1 MLKYFKNRK
10 GSIEVVLWSSI
21 IIVITIIMLSFRAY
35 ILADLNITRD
45 MINSQYSQIETQ
57 VESNTINNLMV
68 N

>member
-1 MLKYFKNRK
+1 MLKYLKNRK

-21 IIVITIIMLSFRAY
+21 VIVITIIMLSFRAY

>member
-1 MLKYFKNRK
+1 MLKYLKNRK

-21 IIVITIIMLSFRAY
+21 VIVITIIMLSFRAY

-45 MINSQYSQIETQ
+45 MINSQIETQ
-57 VESNTINNLMV
+57 VESNRINNLIV